1 LTPRVRVL
9 GDEELADWDELAVEG
24 EGGHILQSRAWAAH
38 RAAGGWRPRFL
49 AVDNVRALV
58 LVRGWPAVGGGSAY
72 APRGPVAAA
81 APWRDDDAAAAVGR
95 ALAAIARTLE
105 DEGIDVLAADPEV
118 PAANDAYRRGLDA
131 AGFHPIPEIQP
142 SRHRMALT
150 LPGVDD
156 AAGVL
161 AGVAKST
168 RQRIRRAERDQTIVV
183 RHDSRWAPDGERPA
197 SPGAPGTPSSP
208 GAAGSPPGEARFARP
223 TEPAADA
230 LGRFYTLLQGTGE
243 RRGFGFS
250 GPDEFVRW
258 WTRALE
264 AGHLVYLEA
273 RDGDARGDVLGGLV
287 LYRHGRRLSTAHSA
301 DPAERR
307 RERPGT
313 MHLLRWRAIEIAL
326 EEGRT
331 EMDLGGVDVAGARR
345 PPEPGEATHGLYEH
359 KRSFG
364 ATWLAMA
371 GAHERV
377 ARPWR
382 YALGRAMT
390 RVSRLAGAGTGSGS

>member
-9 GDEELADWDELAVEG
+9 RDEELADWDEIAVEG
-24 EGGHILQSRAWAAH
+24 EGGHVLQSRAWAAH
-38 RAAGGWRPRFL
+38 RATGGWRPRFL
-49 AVDNVRALV
+49 AVDDVRALV

-72 APRGPVAAA
+72 VPRGPVTTT
-81 APWRDDDAAAAVGR
+81 APWRDAEAGAAIGR
-95 ALAAIARTLE
+95 SLAAMARTLE

-118 PAANDAYRRGLDA
+118 PAADDAYRRGLDA

-150 LPGVDD
+150 LPSDGD
-156 AAGVL
+156 APAVL

-168 RQRIRRAERDQTIVV
+168 RQRIRRAERDHTIVV
-183 RHDSRWAPDGERPA
+183 RHDARWAPGPGGVPKGEVL
-197 SPGAPGTPSSP
+197 
-208 GAAGSPPGEARFARP
+208 FARP
-223 TEPAADA
+223 LEPAAEA

-258 WTRALE
+258 WGRALE

-273 RDGDARGDVLGGLV
+273 RDGDVRGDVLGGLV
-287 LYRHGRRLSTAHSA
+287 LYRHGGRLSTAHSA

-313 MHLLRWRAIEIAL
+313 MHLLRWRAIGIAL

-364 ATWLAMA
+364 ATWLALA

-390 RVSRLAGAGTGSGS
+390 RVSRLTGASTGSGS